1 VTVTGGETRPG
12 RVGQPRVVFLEALD
26 AIPTGR
32 TFQLWAGS
40 FLLLFRLFSGPLR
53 DQKLQRDTSTVASRG
68 ALSVWS

>member
-1 VTVTGGETRPG
+1 MVDVQASQVPQMVSRE
-12 RVGQPRVVFLEALD
+12 LLD

-40 FLLLFRLFSGPLR
+40 YLLLFRLFSGLLR